1 MTTSKPK
8 PQTPPPAAGGQA
20 NSSYTR
26 FIPREELGNVS
37 AWNLETFEPPPAP
50 PVEAGVRR
58 PTLAERAAAE
68 MRAQRP
74 FQPAAPASGQG
85 ARPVFG
91 AAPAAPA
98 GQQMPPGV
106 RPVSPA
112 GPRPTPVRRPPIVGG
127 MPGQAEAEAAA
138 AAAEAA
144 RAAEAAAA
152 PAAPSGPSVDELVEQ
167 ARQSGYQDGYRNGLA
182 ALESYKQAQGA
193 QMAAYMNDQIGALA
207 NDFHHR
213 LESLEQQLAG
223 RIAGVALELARQ
235 VVRTELRQNPEL
247 VVTVAEEALGA
258 LLASAKQIV
267 LRLNPDDLALS
278 QGRLDELL
286 QARGARVVPDPLL
299 ARGGCLVE
307 SDIAVVD
314 ATVEARWNLAAAAI
328 GHKTAWNGGREDTR
342 NTELPPEEREA
353 GGEELDEGGH
363 A

>member
-37 AWNLETFEPPPAP
+37 AWSLETFEPPPAP

-74 FQPAAPASGQG
+74 FQPAAAASGQG

-91 AAPAAPA
+91 APPA
-98 GQQMPPGV
+98 GPRMPPGV
-106 RPVSPA
+106 KPVSPA
-112 GPRPTPVRRPPIVGG
+112 AAQPTPVRRPPIVGG
-127 MPGQAEAEAAA
+127 VPGQAEAQAAA

-152 PAAPSGPSVDELVEQ
+152 PAPPPGPSVDELVEQ
-167 ARQSGYQDGYRNGLA
+167 ARQSGYPDGYRNGLA

-342 NTELPPEEREA
+342 NTELPPEERE
-353 GGEELDEGGH
+353 GGEDLDEGGF

>member
-1 MTTSKPK
+1 M
-8 PQTPPPAAGGQA
+8 GG
-20 NSSYTR
+20 
-26 FIPREELGNVS
+26 V
-37 AWNLETFEPPPAP
+37 
-50 PVEAGVRR
+50 
-58 PTLAERAAAE
+58 
-68 MRAQRP
+68 
-74 FQPAAPASGQG
+74 
-85 ARPVFG
+85 
-91 AAPAAPA
+91 
-98 GQQMPPGV
+98 
-106 RPVSPA
+106 
-112 GPRPTPVRRPPIVGG
+112 
-127 MPGQAEAEAAA
+127 PGQAEAQAAA

-152 PAAPSGPSVDELVEQ
+152 PAPPPGPSVDELVEQ

-342 NTELPPEEREA
+342 NTELPPEERE
-353 GGEELDEGGH
+353 GGEDLDEGGF